1 MIAKPTTEQLI
12 EAVRLDLQT
21 RVAPSVEDPV
31 ARMALDMSIAV
42 LGSAAVRSGNELGWM
57 REEAEAIDALARR
70 LAERLPIGEARLA
83 DGPVDVADMAALH
96 ARYAEA
102 SELLARLAD
111 AAYDADDAEAIE
123 DVWALLRQRSAHQ
136 DIVTGGY
143 TSVGRA

>member
-21 RVAPSVEDPV
+21 RVAPSVADPI
-31 ARMALDMSIAV
+31 ARAALDMSIAV
-42 LGSAAVRSGNELGWM
+42 LGSAAVRSMNELGWM
-57 REEAEAIDALARR
+57 REEAEAIGALARR
-70 LAERLPIGEARLA
+70 LAERLPIGEALA
-83 DGPVDVADMAALH
+83 NGPVDVADMAAIH